1 MNIAD
6 FNQFRPEE
14 AVRVLEQCCTSERW
28 IEQLVSAR
36 PFSNRE
42 ALLQKADDI
51 WRQLKEEDYLEAF
64 SGHPKIGDMQSLKE
78 KYSSTKALAADEQSS
93 LTAASESVLI
103 DLMQKMRSTKRNLV
117 LFLLSVQL
125 GNQQWR
131 CFLYSYPDF
140 LTLEKK
146 SLRTLVRNSVK
157 FINSDWRSCFESY
170 QHACSK

>member
-1 MNIAD
+1 MNIED

-103 DLMQKMRSTKRNLV
+103 DLMQKNEEYEKKFGFIFIVCATGKSAVEMLSI
-117 LFLLSVQL
+117 LLSRLSNIREEELTNASEEQRKIYQL
-125 GNQQWR
+125 R
-131 CFLYSYPDF
+131 
-140 LTLEKK
+140 LEK
-146 SLRTLVRNSVK
+146 LL
-157 FINSDWRSCFESY
+157 
-170 QHACSK
+170 